1 MNRTAL
7 IWTVLGV
14 VVLIIIAFMLANR
27 PEAVENAGEAA
38 GTAATSTVEAS
49 TQAAA
54 RAEAAV
60 KLTALQAR
68 IAAGETYDSLATEFA
83 DVRADLA
90 AAYENTEDAAQ
101 EEWQDIEREFDS
113 FETSARAG
121 TSGFLDML
129 ANLIARLSADVRVE
143 SASE

>member
-54 RAEAAV
+54 RTEAAV

-83 DVRADLA
+83 EVRTDLA